1 MQTDVLIVGSGCAG
15 LYCALNLPKD
25 KNILMITKDIVEHS
39 DSYLAQGGMCMLKD
53 PDDFDSYFY
62 DTMKAGHFE
71 NDTAAVETMIK
82 ESPDL
87 VKDLLSYG
95 VDFQRDEDGNL
106 AYTREGAHARN
117 RIVYH
122 EDITGKEITSHL
134 YEQCKKLD
142 NLTIKEH
149 WTMVDLLTKDNCC
162 YGVVVR
168 KDDGSLDTIT
178 ANYTVLACG
187 GIGGIYRYSTNY
199 RHLTGDGIAVAIKHG
214 VELKNVNYV
223 QIHPTT
229 FYSEKEEDRSF
240 LISESVRGEGAKLYN
255 NSKERFTEELLPR
268 DILTG
273 NIRKEMKREGSEHV
287 WLSMKTI
294 DPEQLKEHFPN
305 IVEHCKEH
313 GYNVPDEMI
322 PVVPAQH
329 YFMGGIKVNLQ
340 SKTSM
345 DQLYAIGETACNGVH
360 GRNRLASNSLLE
372 SMVFAKRAAK
382 EMTAEF
388 DKTKTKS
395 FDNVD
400 FTPYEDKKKLE
411 EEYKQLIRDEIDKEN
426 AKMND
431 EEKQAMLNQM
441 WRNRSINDT
450 YEPGSIFKV
459 FTASAALEEG
469 VVKEEDTFY
478 CPGYKL
484 VEDRR
489 IRCARTTGHGS
500 ETFVQ
505 GVQNSCNPVFIEVG
519 MRLGTENFYKYFE
532 NYSRACA
539 YKLGTVTRYANI
551 IPLHN
556 IGIDYVIQSFK
567 YISDI

>member
-1 MQTDVLIVGSGCAG
+1 MQTDILIVGSGCAG

-305 IVEHCKEH
+305 IVEHCKKH

-411 EEYKQLIRDEIDKEN
+411 KEYKQLIRDEIDKEN

-431 EEKQAMLNQM
+431 KEKQ
-441 WRNRSINDT
+441 
-450 YEPGSIFKV
+450 
-459 FTASAALEEG
+459 
-469 VVKEEDTFY
+469 
-478 CPGYKL
+478 
-484 VEDRR
+484 
-489 IRCARTTGHGS
+489 
-500 ETFVQ
+500 
-505 GVQNSCNPVFIEVG
+505 
-519 MRLGTENFYKYFE
+519 EN
-532 NYSRACA
+532 
-539 YKLGTVTRYANI
+539 
-551 IPLHN
+551 
-556 IGIDYVIQSFK
+556 
-567 YISDI
+567 

>member
-1 MQTDVLIVGSGCAG
+1 MQTDVLIVGCGCSG
-15 LYCALNLPKD
+15 LYCALNLPRD
-25 KNILMITKDIVEHS
+25 KRILMITSSDAESS

-199 RHLTGDGIAVAIKHG
+199 RHLTGDGVAVAIRHG
-214 VELKNVNYV
+214 VKVEHVDYV

-229 FYSEKEEDRSF
+229 FYSEREADRSF
-240 LISESVRGEGAKLYN
+240 LISESVRGEGALLYDKN
-255 NSKERFTEELLPR
+255 YKRFTNELLPR
-268 DILTG
+268 DIVTE
-273 NIRKEMKREGSEHV
+273 NIKAQMKKDGTKHV
-287 WLSMKTI
+287 WLSMRPIEK
-294 DPEQLKEHFPN
+294 EQLEHHFPN
-305 IVEHCKEH
+305 IIGHCREH
-313 GYNVPDEMI
+313 GYNVPKEMI

-329 YFMGGIKVNLQ
+329 YFMGGVKVDSN
-340 SKTSM
+340 SETTM
-345 DQLYAIGETACNGVH
+345 DHLYAAGETSCNGVH
-360 GRNRLASNSLLE
+360 GANRLASNSLLE
-372 SMVFAKRAAK
+372 SLVFAERAAK
-382 EMTAEF
+382 KMAAEWTAEGLTENA
-388 DKTKTKS
+388 DRKETATEPK
-395 FDNVD
+395 
-400 FTPYEDKKKLE
+400 EDEWKLLAKRYDIRKE
-411 EEYKQLIRDEIDKEN
+411 DYQNMEEYAERCKESIWDAIRKEDE
-426 AKMND
+426 
-431 EEKQAMLNQM
+431 
-441 WRNRSINDT
+441 
-450 YEPGSIFKV
+450 YESNHKNTKCG
-459 FTASAALEEG
+459 
-469 VVKEEDTFY
+469 
-478 CPGYKL
+478 
-484 VEDRR
+484 
-489 IRCARTTGHGS
+489 
-500 ETFVQ
+500 
-505 GVQNSCNPVFIEVG
+505 
-519 MRLGTENFYKYFE
+519 
-532 NYSRACA
+532 
-539 YKLGTVTRYANI
+539 
-551 IPLHN
+551 
-556 IGIDYVIQSFK
+556 
-567 YISDI
+567 